1 MARPK
6 KNKLKTITVETLP
19 NGYGLKVGKHEH
31 LAFNERELLE
41 CMFVHIG
48 LKMEDYMNKGTIRD
62 LMTACA
68 TWPDATKGLS
78 ELINWKTQNAA
89 LHKTIKNLR
98 DSIRR
103 LEVTNMELQEALK
116 SGKPLK
122 SKHNAKIMHK
132 FEAANDAPL
141 MKMEQEAKEKGLI
154 K

>member
-6 KNKLKTITVETLP
+6 KNKLKTITVDMLP
-19 NGYGLKVGKHEH
+19 NGYALKVGKHDF
-31 LAFNERELLE
+31 LAYNERELLE

-48 LKMEDYMNKGTIRD
+48 LKMEDYMNKETIHD

-78 ELINWKTQNAA
+78 ELINWKAQNAA
-89 LHKTIKNLR
+89 LHKTITNLR
-98 DSIRR
+98 DNIRR
-103 LEVTNMELQEALK
+103 LEANNMELQEALK
-116 SGKPLK
+116 SYQLPK
-122 SKHNAKIMHK
+122 SKHNAKVMHK

-141 MKMEQEAKEKGLI
+141 LKMEQDAKKKGLI